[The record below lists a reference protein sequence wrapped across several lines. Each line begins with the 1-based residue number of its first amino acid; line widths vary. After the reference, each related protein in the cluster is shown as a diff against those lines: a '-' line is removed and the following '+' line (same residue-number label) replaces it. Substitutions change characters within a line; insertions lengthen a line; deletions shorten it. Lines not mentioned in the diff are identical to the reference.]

1 MVASRWEGKQHGDG
15 GQAGKGGPQP
25 IYRIGKLEALF
36 YKLS

>member
-1 MVASRWEGKQHGDG
+1 MVMEGRQAGR
-15 GQAGKGGPQP
+15 QAGKGGPQP